1 MNDIDEYLRANRDA
15 FTREALTRRLV
26 ESGHDP
32 ADVDAAWARLDL
44 AKDRARPRPTGSG
57 GRPGTGTYQL
67 IGATVLGY
75 GYATLLGLAGISV
88 SAVYGVPGGNHPGGH
103 ETAQLLALVYGLAMI
118 AGLGYSAVRLYRA
131 PSAREGG
138 SAIGRAFAIA
148 VVVLVG
154 INGVCVAG
162 VVATNALGAL

>member
-1 MNDIDEYLRANRDA
+1 MNEIDEYLHANRDA
-15 FTREALTRRLV
+15 FTRDALTRRLV

-32 ADVDAAWARLDL
+32 ADVDAAWARIGPAVADE
-44 AKDRARPRPTGSG
+44 PRPTRSG
-57 GRPGTGTYQL
+57 GRPGIGTFLL
-67 IGATVLGY
+67 IGAVVV
-75 GYATLLGLAGISV
+75 GYAYVAFVGLLGIAV
-88 SAVYGVPGGNHPGGH
+88 SAYGITGGGRPGSHGAASVLIVVY
-103 ETAQLLALVYGLAMI
+103 AIAMI
-118 AGLGYSAVRLYRA
+118 VGLGYSVVRLFRA
-131 PSAREGG
+131 PSIREGG